1 MLDLISLINSG
12 GFVMWT
18 LLALSLLIW
27 SSIFYTYENYSLAS
41 SNFNQKIIF
50 LKNYPTQNFD
60 QAFLNL
66 EKDMNLNER
75 LIKSFVAVA
84 PLLGLLGT
92 VGGMIETFSSLQTME
107 MFKPSGGIS
116 QGISQAL
123 LTTQLGL
130 IVAVPALLFL
140 KILEKRKK
148 VFLEE
153 LSEVV
158 KKEGESS
165 AI

>member
-1 MLDLISLINSG
+1 MFDLILLIHSG

-27 SSIFYTYENYSLAS
+27 SSIFCTYADYSLDS
-41 SNFNQKIIF
+41 RFFKEKCLF
-50 LKNYPTQNFD
+50 LKNYPIQNQEQGFST
-60 QAFLNL
+60 LK
-66 EKDMNLNER
+66 KDLNLNEK

-123 LTTQLGL
+123 LTTQMGL

-148 VFLEE
+148 IFLEN
-153 LSEVV
+153 LS
-158 KKEGESS
+158 KKSKNKE
-165 AI
+165 

>member
-1 MLDLISLINSG
+1 MFELISLINSG

-18 LLALSLLIW
+18 LIALSLLIW
-27 SSIFYTYENYSLAS
+27 GSIFYTHSNYSLS
-41 SNFNQKIIF
+41 SSFFKEKLKF
-50 LKNYPTQNFD
+50 LKGFPEKNREKGILT
-60 QAFLNL
+60 L
-66 EKDMNLNER
+66 ERDMNLNEK

-92 VGGMIETFSSLQTME
+92 VGGMIETFASLQTME

-148 VFLEE
+148 IFLEN
-153 LSEVV
+153 LSEKFQKIEKHYAV
-158 KKEGESS
+158 
-165 AI
+165 

>member
-1 MLDLISLINSG
+1 
-12 GFVMWT
+12 MWT

-27 SSIFYTYENYSLAS
+27 SSIFFVYGSYSLNS
-41 SNFNQKIIF
+41 KFFKEKLTTF
-50 LKNYPTQNFD
+50 KNYPQE
-60 QAFLNL
+60 NL
-66 EKDMNLNER
+66 EQGFSILKRDLNLNEK

-130 IVAVPALLFL
+130 IVAVPAMLFL
-140 KILEKRKK
+140 KIVEKRKQ
-148 VFLEE
+148 VFIETLAKN
-153 LSEVV
+153 S
-158 KKEGESS
+158 KRSF
-165 AI
+165 

>member
-1 MLDLISLINSG
+1 MFDLFSLVNSG
-12 GFVMWT
+12 GLVMWT

-27 SSIFYTYENYSLAS
+27 SSIFFVYGSYSLNS
-41 SNFNQKIIF
+41 KFFKEKLTTF
-50 LKNYPTQNFD
+50 KNYPQE
-60 QAFLNL
+60 NL
-66 EKDMNLNER
+66 EQGFSILKRDLNLNEK

-130 IVAVPALLFL
+130 IVAVPAMLFL
-140 KILEKRKK
+140 KIVEKRKQ
-148 VFLEE
+148 VFIETLAKN
-153 LSEVV
+153 S
-158 KKEGESS
+158 KRSF
-165 AI
+165 

>member
-1 MLDLISLINSG
+1 MFDLIALINSG

-27 SSIFYTYENYSLAS
+27 SSIFHIYANYSLS
-41 SNFNQKIIF
+41 LQYFNEKFIF
-50 LKNYPTQNFD
+50 LKNYPLQNLEQGF
-60 QAFLNL
+60 AIL
-66 EKDMNLNER
+66 EKDMNLNEK
-75 LIKSFVAVA
+75 LIKSFIAVA

-107 MFKPSGGIS
+107 MFKPNGGIS

-123 LTTQLGL
+123 LTTQMGL

-140 KILEKRKK
+140 KVLEKRKK
-148 VFLEE
+148 IFLEE
-153 LSEVV
+153 LCRKV
-158 KKEGESS
+158 K
-165 AI
+165 

>member
-1 MLDLISLINSG
+1 MFELFSLINSG

-18 LLALSLLIW
+18 LIALSLLIW
-27 SSIFYTYENYSLAS
+27 GSIFYTYSNYSLS
-41 SNFNQKIIF
+41 SSFFKEKLNF
-50 LKNYPTQNFD
+50 LKGFPEK
-60 QAFLNL
+60 NL
-66 EKDMNLNER
+66 EKGIMTLERDMNLNEK

-92 VGGMIETFSSLQTME
+92 VGGMIETFASLQTME

-148 VFLEE
+148 LFLEN
-153 LSEVV
+153 LS
-158 KKEGESS
+158 KKFQNVGENY
-165 AI
+165 AV